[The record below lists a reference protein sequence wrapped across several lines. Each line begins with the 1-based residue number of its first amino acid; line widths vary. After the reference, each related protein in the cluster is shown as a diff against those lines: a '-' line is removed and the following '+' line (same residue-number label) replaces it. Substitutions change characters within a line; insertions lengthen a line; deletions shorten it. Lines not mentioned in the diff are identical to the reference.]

1 MFIRKNVSQGT
12 KVNEQEHQELL
23 ERMNAFQQQKNV
35 TYVKGAT
42 VEQVLKE
49 LESCDEVVCKLK
61 DGSILRVR
69 ENVVYINGILA
80 DSVEPTSEESTS
92 EYIVDYEIQRLV
104 ELKPNIVFDKPRQ
117 IMKKAPVYT
126 NTPISNSFTGRQAFI
141 KILEKYLNWEF

>member
-1 MFIRKNVSQGT
+1 MRNYTQGT
-12 KVNEQEHQELL
+12 KVNEKEHLELL
-23 ERMNAFQQQKNV
+23 EKMNNFQQQKKV

-69 ENVVYINGILA
+69 ENVVYINGVLA
-80 DSVEPTSEESTS
+80 DHVEPTSEEKTS
-92 EYIVDYEIQRLV
+92 EYIPDYETQKLV

-117 IMKKAPVYT
+117 VLRKVNVYT
-126 NTPISNSFTGRQAFI
+126 NIPISNSFTGRQAFI

>member
-1 MFIRKNVSQGT
+1 MLFVKNVTQGT
-12 KVNEQEHQELL
+12 KVNESEHELLL

-49 LESCDEVVCKLK
+49 LENCDEVVCKLK

-92 EYIVDYEIQRLV
+92 EYIVDYETQRLV

-126 NTPISNSFTGRQAFI
+126 NIPISNSFTGHQRFEQ
-141 KILEKYLNWEF
+141 ILHKYLD

>member
-1 MFIRKNVSQGT
+1 MVFVKNVSQGT
-12 KVNEQEHQELL
+12 KVNEEEHQQLL

-92 EYIVDYEIQRLV
+92 EYIVDYETQRLV

-126 NTPISNSFTGRQAFI
+126 NTPISNSFTGHQRFEQ
-141 KILEKYLNWEF
+141 ILHKYLD

>member
-1 MFIRKNVSQGT
+1 MRNYTQGT
-12 KVNEQEHQELL
+12 KVNEKEHLELL
-23 ERMNAFQQQKNV
+23 EKMNNFQQQKKV

-80 DSVEPTSEESTS
+80 DHVEPTSDEKTS
-92 EYIVDYEIQRLV
+92 EYIPDYETQKLV

-117 IMKKAPVYT
+117 VLRKVNVYT
-126 NTPISNSFTGRQAFI
+126 NIPISNSFTGEQAFI

>member
-1 MFIRKNVSQGT
+1 MRNYTQGT
-12 KVNEQEHQELL
+12 KVNEKEHLELL
-23 ERMNAFQQQKNV
+23 EKMNNFQQQKKV

-69 ENVVYINGILA
+69 ENVVYINGVLA
-80 DSVEPTSEESTS
+80 DHVEPTSDEKTS
-92 EYIVDYEIQRLV
+92 EYIPDYETQKLV

-117 IMKKAPVYT
+117 VLRKVNVYT
-126 NTPISNSFTGRQAFI
+126 NIPISNSFTGEQAFI

>member
-1 MFIRKNVSQGT
+1 MLFVKNVSQGT
-12 KVNEQEHQELL
+12 KVNEQEHLELL
-23 ERMNAFQQQKNV
+23 EKMKQFQQQKNV

-49 LESCDEVVCKLK
+49 LENCDEVVCKLK

-80 DSVEPTSEESTS
+80 DSVTPTSEESTS

-126 NTPISNSFTGRQAFI
+126 NTPISNSFTGHQRFEQ
-141 KILEKYLNWEF
+141 ILHKYLD

>member
-1 MFIRKNVSQGT
+1 MLFVKNVSQGT
-12 KVNEQEHQELL
+12 KVNEQEHLELL
-23 ERMNAFQQQKNV
+23 EKMKQFQQQKNV

-49 LESCDEVVCKLK
+49 LENCDEVVCKLK

-92 EYIVDYEIQRLV
+92 EYIVDYETQKLV

-126 NTPISNSFTGRQAFI
+126 NIPISNSFTGHQKFVS
-141 KILEKYLNWEF
+141 ILEKYLD

>member
-1 MFIRKNVSQGT
+1 MRNYTQGT
-12 KVNEQEHQELL
+12 KVNEKEHLELL
-23 ERMNAFQQQKNV
+23 EKMNNFQQQKKV

-69 ENVVYINGILA
+69 ENVVYINGVLA
-80 DSVEPTSEESTS
+80 DHVEPTSDEKTS
-92 EYIVDYEIQRLV
+92 EYIPDYETQKLV

-117 IMKKAPVYT
+117 VLRKVNVYT
-126 NTPISNSFTGRQAFI
+126 NIPISNSFTGEQRFKQ
-141 KILEKYLNWEF
+141 ILHKYLD

>member
-1 MFIRKNVSQGT
+1 MLFVKNVSQGT
-12 KVNEQEHQELL
+12 KVNEQEHLELL
-23 ERMNAFQQQKNV
+23 EKMNNFQQQKKV

-69 ENVVYINGILA
+69 ENVVYINGVLA

-92 EYIVDYEIQRLV
+92 EYIPDYETQKLV
-104 ELKPNIVFDKPRQ
+104 ELKPNWVFDKPRQ
-117 IMKKAPVYT
+117 VMRKVNVYT
-126 NTPISNSFTGRQAFI
+126 NIPISNSFTGKQKFVS
-141 KILEKYLNWEF
+141 ILHKYLD

>member
-1 MFIRKNVSQGT
+1 MFIKKSISQGQ
-12 KVNEQEHQELL
+12 KVNEQEHQQLL
-23 ERMNAFQQQKNV
+23 EKMNNFQQQKKV

-69 ENVVYINGILA
+69 ENVVYINGVLA

-92 EYIVDYEIQRLV
+92 EYIPDYETQKLV

-117 IMKKAPVYT
+117 VMRKVNVYT
-126 NTPISNSFTGRQAFI
+126 NIPISNSFTGKQKFVS
-141 KILEKYLNWEF
+141 ILHKYLD